1 LPTKVLIAI
10 QARSGSTRLPRKAFE
25 LIGERRMLDHVVDA
39 CRGAAYYLNSRT
51 QRAQQVRSERGG
63 DSAANASDISV
74 AVALLV
80 PTGDPIAK
88 EFGRGTAIVEGPE
101 HDVLARYYAALE
113 RHTPDYVVRITGD
126 CPLIPDFL
134 IAKHITTAIKG
145 RYDYVSNV
153 DEETRTAID
162 GHDCEVVSARLL
174 GWLHGAAEEA
184 GDREHVTLMA
194 RREPPDWAVRGAVL
208 NYHDQS
214 HVKLSV
220 DTPEDLARVRDEYNR
235 RDAKVYRAERKF
247 GKMSVHRL

>member
-39 CRGAAYYLNSRT
+39 CREAARYLMSRPT
-51 QRAQQVRSERGG
+51 P
-63 DSAANASDISV
+63 NAPEVS
-74 AVALLV
+74 VALLV
-80 PTGDPIAK
+80 PVADPIAK
-88 EFGRGTAIVEGPE
+88 EFARGVGVVEGPE
-101 HDVLARYYAALE
+101 QDVLSRYYAALE
-113 RHTPDYVVRITGD
+113 RYTPDFVVRITGD

-162 GHDCEVVSARLL
+162 GHDCEVMSARML
-174 GWLHGAAEEA
+174 GWLHGAADSSP
-184 GDREHVTLMA
+184 DREHVTLMA
-194 RREPPDWAVRGAVL
+194 RREPPDWARMGCVL

-220 DTPEDLARVRDEYNR
+220 DTPDDLARVRDEYSR
-235 RDAKVYRAERKF
+235 RDLKLFKAERKF
-247 GKMSVHRL
+247 GRQAVHRL